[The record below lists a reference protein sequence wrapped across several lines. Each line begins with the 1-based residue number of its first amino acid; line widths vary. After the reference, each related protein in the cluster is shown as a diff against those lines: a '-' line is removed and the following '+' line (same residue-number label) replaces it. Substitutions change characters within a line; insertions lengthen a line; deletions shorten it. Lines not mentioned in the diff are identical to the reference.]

1 MILTY
6 RPNGA
11 ERQYDI
17 CLVDNANK
25 QPAFSGRVRV
35 A

>member
-17 CLVDNANK
+17 LCLVDNAK